1 MLKGWMYHFN
11 GKIKLVKQ
19 GDNISVGGAVNLQGL
34 QARMITAL
42 FQSDY
47 AVLKLNECGHNL
59 KKSRGV
65 LFNSVDVNQQRQ
77 YRVDVSYFSGINSV
91 LHYLHPSFKSSLRIW
106 YEQLNEL

>member
-1 MLKGWMYHFN
+1 MLNGWVYHFN

-34 QARMITAL
+34 QGHMITAL

-59 KKSRGV
+59 KEITWRAV
-65 LFNSVDVNQQRQ
+65 
-77 YRVDVSYFSGINSV
+77 
-91 LHYLHPSFKSSLRIW
+91 
-106 YEQLNEL
+106 

>member
-1 MLKGWMYHFN
+1 MYHFN

-34 QARMITAL
+34 QAHMITAL

-47 AVLKLNECGHNL
+47 TVLKLNECGHNL

-77 YRVDVSYFSGINSV
+77 DRVDVSYFSGINSV
-91 LHYLHPSFKSSLRIW
+91 LHYLHPSFKSSLRI
-106 YEQLNEL
+106 

>member
-1 MLKGWMYHFN
+1 MYHFN

-34 QARMITAL
+34 QAHMITAL

-47 AVLKLNECGHNL
+47 QQDVDAVLKLNECGHNL

-77 YRVDVSYFSGINSV
+77 DRVDVSYFSGINSV
-91 LHYLHPSFKSSLRIW
+91 LHYLHPSFKSSLRI
-106 YEQLNEL
+106 

>member
-1 MLKGWMYHFN
+1 MYHFN

-34 QARMITAL
+34 QARMITVL

-59 KKSRGV
+59 KEITWRAV
-65 LFNSVDVNQQRQ
+65 
-77 YRVDVSYFSGINSV
+77 
-91 LHYLHPSFKSSLRIW
+91 
-106 YEQLNEL
+106 